1 MVLFGFWM
9 ELSNDCL
16 YIRDGFYSLY
26 TIILSRLFILPCVD
40 ALSRRR

>member
-1 MVLFGFWM
+1 MIVCTLGMDFIVF
-9 ELSNDCL
+9 N
-16 YIRDGFYSLY
+16 Y